1 MAELA
6 TAYLWD
12 DDLRE
17 SANAHGENYWF
28 AYVQD
33 LFERIGAPARP
44 LAPQDLLKA
53 EALSLVS
60 TLALPDLA
68 DDYLD
73 AEQKAALEAW
83 VNAGGLLIGFATEG
97 LDELFGVEAE
107 GVIEQPGDPW
117 EVAATLRFT
126 DERLARPLHHP
137 ERPDPELVAVSDV
150 RLLRATE
157 ARELA
162 ALGDLEGHA
171 LGRPAITLREVGG
184 GYAAL
189 FAFDLAHT
197 IWALQQGR
205 PIDADYNGDGYYRMS
220 DAMIIGQREREVP
233 YADLLTFLLR
243 NLVALTGQPLI
254 YQLPALDGG
263 VPDALFFWGG
273 DDEGAAGTQV
283 KASNFMAERGLPYH
297 INIMPREGK
306 FHLSPEEFDQL
317 RANGTEP
324 SLHFN
329 FIDEYEHPLRF
340 TEEDMR
346 GQVRMY
352 REAFGETPVCS
363 VFHWTL
369 WHGWTE
375 PAEWMCAE
383 GIEADNSRINCGS
396 PPLNPTDTLGY
407 AFGTSF
413 PFFFRRDWRA
423 GNERLDFISEPITA
437 YEVGY
442 VRGERTDFPP
452 LHRTLSN
459 AAYWHLTT
467 DMFYH
472 PICVFSYPECREAID
487 EALRFIEEQ
496 GIRAVH
502 MGNDEVNRWWRA
514 RTAATLKQ
522 GATDE
527 GGITC
532 TAECA
537 WEDGYVVV
545 LPVGEGE
552 ATAEVDGA
560 AVAPEVREEFGRR
573 WACIPLESGRHEVRL
588 ST

>member
-1 MAELA
+1 MAQLA

-12 DDLRE
+12 DELRE
-17 SANAHGENYWF
+17 EANARGENYWF
-28 AYVQD
+28 AYTQD
-33 LFERIGAPARP
+33 LFERIGAPAVR
-44 LAPQDLLKA
+44 LAPMALRA
-53 EALSLVS
+53 PGALSGIS
-60 TLALPDLA
+60 TLVLPNLA
-68 DDYLD
+68 ADYLD
-73 AEQKAALEAW
+73 AEQKGNLEAW
-83 VNAGGLLIGFATEG
+83 VRAGGLLIGFGAEG
-97 LDELFGVEAE
+97 LDGVFGVE
-107 GVIEQPGDPW
+107 GDGLLKQPGDPW
-117 EVAATLRFT
+117 ELTATLRFT
-126 DERLARPLHHP
+126 DGDLARPLHHP
-137 ERPDPELVAVSDV
+137 DRPDPELLAVSDV
-150 RLLRATE
+150 RLLHATE
-157 ARELA
+157 AQELA
-162 ALGDLEGHA
+162 ALGDLEGNA
-171 LGRPAITLREVGG
+171 LGRPAITLRQVGVG
-184 GYAAL
+184 HAAL

-197 IWALQQGR
+197 VWALQQGR
-205 PIDADYNGDGYYRMS
+205 PIDADYNGDGYLRFS
-220 DAMIIGQREREVP
+220 DAIIIGQREREVP

-243 NLVALTGQPLI
+243 NLVALTGQPFI
-254 YQLPALDGG
+254 YQLPALEGG
-263 VPDALFFWGG
+263 VPDALLFWGG

-297 INIMPREGK
+297 INIMPREGR
-306 FHLSPEEFDQL
+306 FHLSREEFDQL

-329 FIDEYEHPLRF
+329 FIDGYEHPLRF

-346 GQVRMY
+346 GQIEMY

-363 VFHWTL
+363 VLHWTL

-383 GIEADNSRINCGS
+383 GIQADNSRINTGS

-413 PFFFRRDWRA
+413 PFFLRRDWRA

-442 VRGERTDFPP
+442 LRGERTDFPP

-472 PICVFSYPECREAID
+472 PVCVFSYPECREAIE

-514 RTAATLKQ
+514 RTAATIEQ
-522 GATDE
+522 AGTGDE
-527 GGITC
+527 GLSF
-532 TAECA
+532 TAECD
-537 WEDGYVVV
+537 WHDGYVVV
-545 LPVGEGE
+545 IPVGGGE
-552 ATAEVDGA
+552 VTVEVDGA
-560 AVAPEVREEFGRR
+560 PAEAELRDEFGGR
-573 WACIPLESGRHEVRL
+573 WVYIALPTGRHEVRV
-588 ST
+588 TG